1 MRLEPKWMPRIALG
15 AGVLGFG
22 LRLWLLLTGTDQ
34 AGLMVMTHPAIPLL
48 FILIAA
54 AIAVFVFGIKS
65 LTETPEYDKLLPASL
80 PACVGCCIAA
90 VCTVVSSLLWDLNF
104 LGIVSALAA
113 AGCLVFTG
121 ISRLKSQRPNYLFHA
136 AITVYLVLHLVQQY
150 QHWNTEPQLLSYI
163 FPLLASVFLMVATYY
178 RTAMDTSNVSYQPFA
193 FFHWGALFF
202 CCIGIAGS
210 YWLFYLGMAAWVTT
224 WNCAY
229 EVKKQATPMR
239 LSDEVLYC
247 IDTLEQAGYS
257 AYVVGGCV
265 RDHLMGLKPHDY
277 DMCTDASPEQICQLF
292 ARHNLVRSGEKHG
305 TIGVVLTGEVFEI
318 TTFRSEGGYSDGR
331 HPDWVEFVSD
341 IKEDLARRDFTV
353 NAIAYNPCTGYVDPF
368 GGQQDIENKILRAVG
383 DAETRFREDALRILR
398 GVRFAVRFRFTTEE
412 STYAAMIS
420 CAELMDQLARERVYT
435 ELSKLLP
442 LVTAQ
447 DLLRYAPI
455 VTQVIS
461 ELAPTVG
468 FLQNSPHHA
477 YDVYTHTAYA
487 VEATPPELTLRFAA
501 LLHDIGKPSTYT
513 TDENGIGHF
522 YDHAKVGAEM
532 ADQVLL
538 RLKAPTNLRN
548 QVVLLIGQHMTP
560 FPADKKVLRRRLGK
574 LGDETV
580 EQLLSLQKA
589 DFNAKGVQEDEPFD
603 FEDIELLLAQI
614 RLDGSCLTAKDLAVN
629 GSDLLA
635 LGVEPGP
642 HIGECMKFLLSLVQ
656 DEILENK
663 KEELLDAA
671 KNFFEL

>member
-1 MRLEPKWMPRIALG
+1 MRLEPKLVPQIALG
-15 AGVLGFG
+15 AGAVGFG
-22 LRLWLLLTGTDQ
+22 LQLWLLLTGTDQ
-34 AGLMVMTHPAIPLL
+34 SGLMIKTHPAIPLL

-54 AIAVFVFGIKS
+54 AMAVFAFGIKS
-65 LTETPEYDKLLPASL
+65 LAEPPAYDKLLPANL
-80 PACVGCCIAA
+80 PACIGCCIAA
-90 VCTVVSSLLWDLNF
+90 AGAIISAFLWDLNF

-121 ISRLKSQRPNYLFHA
+121 TSRLRNQRPNYLFHA
-136 AITVYLVLHLVQQY
+136 AITAYLVLHLIRQY
-150 QHWNTEPQLLSYI
+150 RNWNTEPQLLSYF
-163 FPLLASVFLMVATYY
+163 FPLLASVFLMLATYY
-178 RTAMDTSNVSYQPFA
+178 RTAMDAGKTNYRAFA

-202 CCIGIAGS
+202 CCIGIAGRD
-210 YWLFYLGMAAWVTT
+210 WLFYLSMAVWTAT
-224 WNCAY
+224 WCCSY
-229 EVKKQATPMR
+229 ESKKQITPMQ
-239 LSDEVLYC
+239 LPDEVLYC
-247 IDTLEQAGYS
+247 IDTLEQAGHS

-265 RDHLMGLKPHDY
+265 RDHLLGLKPHDY

-292 ARHNLVRSGEKHG
+292 ERHNLVRNGEKHG
-305 TIGVVLTGEVFEI
+305 TIGVVLTGEVYEI
-318 TTFRSEGGYSDGR
+318 TTFRSEGSYSDGR
-331 HPDWVEFVSD
+331 HPDWVKFVSD
-341 IKEDLARRDFTV
+341 IKEDLARRDFTI
-353 NAIAYNPCTGYVDPF
+353 NAIAFNPSTGYVDPF
-368 GGQQDIENKILRAVG
+368 GGQLDLENKILRAVG
-383 DAETRFREDALRILR
+383 NAETRFREDALRILR
-398 GVRFAVRFRFTTEE
+398 GVRFAVRFGLTAEQ
-412 STYAAMIS
+412 STYAAMVG

-447 DLLRYAPI
+447 DLLHYAPI
-455 VTQVIS
+455 ITQVIG

-468 FLQNSPHHA
+468 FQQNSPHHA
-477 YDVYTHTAYA
+477 YDVYTHTAYT
-487 VEATPPELTLRFAA
+487 VEATPPELALRFAA

-513 TDENGIGHF
+513 TDENGNGHF
-522 YDHAKVGAEM
+522 FDHAKAGAEI
-532 ADQVLL
+532 ANQVLL
-538 RLKAPTNLRN
+538 RLKAPTSLRN

-560 FPADKKVLRRRLGK
+560 FPADKKILRRRLGK

-580 EQLLSLQKA
+580 EQLLALQKA
-589 DFNAKGVQEDEPFD
+589 DCSAKGVQEDDTPN

-629 GSDLLA
+629 GSDLLS